1 MERFMEQIQRLSP
14 KHNFTVRERLVILAE
29 YEECL
34 DMGEKSALCRRIGVN
49 QRTVIGWARRKRD
62 GLLIDAG
69 GKQNSHM
76 MKHRERVDYERLKLE
91 NEALKAKLA
100 QSESVVEVLG
110 KASALLEALAR
121 SAAPIPPAEPVI
133 PAAFVKPKPANSSE
147 PR

>member
-1 MERFMEQIQRLSP
+1 MEQIQRLSP
-14 KHNFTVRERLVILAE
+14 KHNFTVRERLAILAE
-29 YEECL
+29 YEACL
-34 DMGEKSALCRRIGVN
+34 EMGEKSALCRRLGVN
-49 QRTVIGWARRKRD
+49 QRTVIGWAQRKRD

-76 MKHRERVDYERLKLE
+76 MKHRDRVEYERLKIE

-121 SAAPIPPAEPVI
+121 SAAPTPTEPTI